1 MNQRKAAL
9 FVDFD
14 NIYLG
19 LRQIDPEA
27 AEEFSTNPGRWLG
40 WLERYREG
48 FELGADDTPVRRI
61 LLRKCYLNP
70 RSFSRYRADFSRA
83 AFQVVDCPPITRQG
97 KTSTDI
103 RMVMDI
109 LDTLNHV
116 THFDEFIILSADA
129 DFTPVL
135 HRLRL
140 HDRRT
145 LIVSVGP
152 ASPAYRNAADTLISE
167 DEFVTTAL
175 GGVIGGRGE
184 AVTTTSVAE
193 EALFDEMSEELARA
207 CVDEG
212 DLAPAAIPRI
222 YVRFQAF
229 RESSD
234 WLGHWSLRGLTEAL
248 VARRPEAMVIEDHG
262 SHWSV
267 IQSTP
272 ARSLDDD
279 AIAQSP
285 VLSNG
290 ELRGAILE
298 VVGDLLA
305 LSPIPVP
312 MPAAA
317 QDVIARLGGVVAE
330 SEWAGSG
337 SFKALISD
345 TDDHGFHLAQLSPT
359 RWVLIDP
366 ERHEIPEVAEQVG
379 GEGPDIRLAHRIS
392 RTTGVP
398 ALSSDQYAAL
408 FNAISATM
416 DETPYDLT
424 ETSKAV
430 RDHLLDQGSPI
441 SRTSISFV
449 LRGLALVG
457 HPLEAGP
464 RANTR
469 RRLANSF
476 RKQVATL
483 CEDAD
488 LRLTEG
494 EESLLDTWLFI
505 GPGSGNGRS

>member
-1 MNQRKAAL
+1 MTQRKAAL

-19 LRQIDPEA
+19 LRQTDPQA

-40 WLERYREG
+40 WLERYRAG
-48 FELGADDTPVRRI
+48 FELGADDEPVRRV

-109 LDTLNHV
+109 LDTLGHA

-175 GGVIGGRGE
+175 GGIIGGRGDQ
-184 AVTTTSVAE
+184 AGASAGVD
-193 EALFDEMSEELARA
+193 EALLDELADELAAA
-207 CVDEG
+207 CQDEG
-212 DLAPAAIPRI
+212 ELAPAAIPRI
-222 YVRFQAF
+222 YVRFAAF

-262 SHWSV
+262 THWSV
-267 IQSTP
+267 LQASHVPTVEEAAGHSSIP
-272 ARSLDDD
+272 MPD
-279 AIAQSP
+279 P
-285 VLSNG
+285 
-290 ELRGAILE
+290 ELRAAILE

-312 MPAAA
+312 MSAAA
-317 QDVIARLGGVVAE
+317 QDVITRLGPIVAE
-330 SEWAGSG
+330 SSWAAHG
-337 SFKALISD
+337 SFKALID
-345 TDDHGFHLAQLSPT
+345 EADDHPFHLAQLSPT
-359 RWVLIDP
+359 RWVLFDP
-366 ERHEIPEVAEQVG
+366 ERHEIPEAAEQVG
-379 GEGPDIRLAHRIS
+379 GEGPDVRLALRIG

-398 ALSSDQYAAL
+398 ALSSDQYTAL
-408 FNAISATM
+408 FNAISASLG
-416 DETPYDLT
+416 EQEYDLT

-430 RDHLLDQGSPI
+430 RDHLLEQGAPI

-449 LRGLALVG
+449 LRGLTFVG
-457 HPLEAGP
+457 HPLDAGP

-469 RRLANSF
+469 RRLAVSF
-476 RKQVATL
+476 RKQVASL

-488 LRLTEG
+488 LRLTQD
-494 EESLLDTWLFI
+494 EEALLDAWFFV
-505 GPGSGNGRS
+505 GPSP

>member
-27 AEEFSTNPGRWLG
+27 AEEFSTNPGRWLS

-48 FELGADDTPVRRI
+48 FELGADHTPVRRI

-109 LDTLNHV
+109 LDTLHHV
-116 THFDEFIILSADA
+116 THFDEFILLSADA

-175 GGVIGGRGE
+175 GGVVGGRGE
-184 AVTTTSVAE
+184 TITTTSVAE
-193 EALFDEMSEELARA
+193 EELFDELADELARA

-212 DLAPAAIPRI
+212 DLPPAAIPRV

-272 ARSLDDD
+272 VPPANDVAKRPDNT
-279 AIAQSP
+279 QTTQ
-285 VLSNG
+285 
-290 ELRGAILE
+290 ELRAAILE

-305 LSPIPVP
+305 RSPIPVP

-317 QDVIARLGGVVAE
+317 QDVVTRLGAIVAE
-330 SEWAGSG
+330 SEWAGAG
-337 SFKALISD
+337 SFKALIGD
-345 TDDHGFHLAQLSPT
+345 AEDHGFHLAQLSPT

-379 GEGPDIRLAHRIS
+379 GEGPDVRLAHRIS

-408 FNAISATM
+408 FNAIAATLQ
-416 DETPYDLT
+416 ESGYDLT

-430 RDHLLDQGSPI
+430 RDHLLEQGSPV

-449 LRGLALVG
+449 LRGLAFVG
-457 HPLEAGP
+457 HPLEEGP

-469 RRLANSF
+469 RRLATSF

-488 LRLTEG
+488 LRLTED
-494 EESLLDTWLFI
+494 EESLLDTWLFV
-505 GPGSGNGRS
+505 GPAP